1 MIGKEEICFNCF
13 ILVCLFFVVPMRYN
27 DPKRIE
33 VHGAFK
39 NGSMLFLRPE
49 VDSAYKIATERI
61 SKLQESNGA
70 SYGMTKFSLMPQDE
84 FKNKYLR
91 FRMSDFEGSQ
101 ALVRQR
107 REAHS
112 FNVSGVPIKFDWREK
127 GLVTSVKTQFQCGA
141 CWAFSTVGVLETM
154 YAKKTGKLVDLSS
167 QQVLDCAVGNFGCFG
182 GDTCSALAW
191 MSSNTTRIV
200 PEEEYPLTFK
210 MQRCKAHTK
219 SDINIRVAK
228 NFTCSNFVGSEEEII
243 KGVATHGPLAVAVD
257 GLSWQDYLGGII
269 RYNCESHLNHAAE
282 IVGYD
287 LSGPIPYYIVK
298 NSWGA
303 DFGIEGYL
311 HIEIGKN
318 LCGLAMRV
326 SALDV
331 LIL

>member
-1 MIGKEEICFNCF
+1 MEIFTN
-13 ILVCLFFVVPMRYN
+13 VYVFF
-27 DPKRIE
+27 
-33 VHGAFK
+33 
-39 NGSMLFLRPE
+39 
-49 VDSAYKIATERI
+49 
-61 SKLQESNGA
+61 
-70 SYGMTKFSLMPQDE
+70 FS
-84 FKNKYLR
+84 
-91 FRMSDFEGSQ
+91 
-101 ALVRQR
+101 
-107 REAHS
+107 
-112 FNVSGVPIKFDWREK
+112 
-127 GLVTSVKTQFQCGA
+127 
-141 CWAFSTVGVLETM
+141 
-154 YAKKTGKLVDLSS
+154 
-167 QQVLDCAVGNFGCFG
+167 
-182 GDTCSALAW
+182 
-191 MSSNTTRIV
+191 
-200 PEEEYPLTFK
+200 
-210 MQRCKAHTK
+210 
-219 SDINIRVAK
+219 
-228 NFTCSNFVGSEEEII
+228 FVGSEEEII